1 MTTVRIDPRGVVSA
15 LYGEALDLTALGAC
29 SIQRAS
35 VVEPDHH
42 GQWWA
47 DLALSGGPVLGPFR
61 KRSEA
66 LAAEVGWLER
76 HRL

>member
-1 MTTVRIDPRGVVSA
+1 MTVLIDPRGTARA
-15 LYGEALDLTALGAC
+15 LYSEVLDLTALGAC

-35 VVEPDHH
+35 VVEPDGL

-61 KRSEA
+61 RRSEA

>member
-1 MTTVRIDPRGVVSA
+1 MTVLIDPRGTARA
-15 LYGEALDLTALGAC
+15 LYSEVLDLTALGAC

-35 VVEPDHH
+35 VGEPDGL

-61 KRSEA
+61 RRSEA

>member
-1 MTTVRIDPRGVVSA
+1 MTVLIDPRGTTRA
-15 LYGEALDLTALGAC
+15 LYNEVLDLTALGAC

-35 VVEPDHH
+35 VVEPDGLGH
-42 GQWWA
+42 WWA

-61 KRSEA
+61 RRSEA

>member
-1 MTTVRIDPRGVVSA
+1 MTVLIDPRGTARAIYSEV
-15 LYGEALDLTALGAC
+15 LDLTALGAC

-35 VVEPDHH
+35 VVEPDGL

-61 KRSEA
+61 RRSEA

>member
-1 MTTVRIDPRGVVSA
+1 MTVLIDPRGTARA
-15 LYGEALDLTALGAC
+15 LYTEVLDLTALGAC

-35 VVEPDHH
+35 VVEPDGL

-61 KRSEA
+61 RRSEA

>member
-1 MTTVRIDPRGVVSA
+1 MTVFIDPKGTTRC
-15 LYGEALDLTALGAC
+15 LYSDGLDLTALGAC

-35 VVEPDHH
+35 GVEPDGL

-61 KRSEA
+61 RRSEA

>member
-1 MTTVRIDPRGVVSA
+1 MTVLIDPRGTTRA
-15 LYGEALDLTALGAC
+15 LYSEVLDLTALGAC

-35 VVEPDHH
+35 VVEPDGL

-47 DLALSGGPVLGPFR
+47 DLALSGGPVIGPFR
-61 KRSEA
+61 LRSEA

>member
-1 MTTVRIDPRGVVSA
+1 MTVLIDPRGTARA
-15 LYGEALDLTALGAC
+15 LYNEVLDLTALGAC

-35 VVEPDHH
+35 VVEPDGL

-47 DLALSGGPVLGPFR
+47 DLALSGGPVLGPCR
-61 KRSEA
+61 RRSEA

>member
-1 MTTVRIDPRGVVSA
+1 MTVLIDPRGTARS
-15 LYGEALDLTALGAC
+15 LYSEMLDLTALGAC

-35 VVEPDHH
+35 VVEPDGL

-61 KRSEA
+61 RRSEA

>member
-1 MTTVRIDPRGVVSA
+1 MTVLIDPRGTARA
-15 LYGEALDLTALGAC
+15 LYSEVLDLTALGAC

-35 VVEPDHH
+35 VVEPDGL
-42 GQWWA
+42 GQWWV

-61 KRSEA
+61 RRSEA

>member
-1 MTTVRIDPRGVVSA
+1 MTVLIDPRGTARA
-15 LYGEALDLTALGAC
+15 LYSEVLDLTALGAC

-35 VVEPDHH
+35 VVEPD
-42 GQWWA
+42 GLGPWWA

-61 KRSEA
+61 RRSEA

>member
-1 MTTVRIDPRGVVSA
+1 MTVLIDPRGTARA
-15 LYGEALDLTALGAC
+15 LYSEGLDLTVLGAC

-35 VVEPDHH
+35 VVEPDSL

-61 KRSEA
+61 RRSEA
-66 LAAEVGWLER
+66 LAAEVGWLEAN
-76 HRL
+76 RL